1 MFALFEDAGLF
12 AYPLLLCSVLSTF
25 IIVERLIALRRGK
38 IMPEHLTDR
47 LIAGEIPAE
56 GDLGSV
62 VGRVIAFFHD
72 PKSDADQLKAFARLQ
87 ISRMERGLFILE
99 IVVSAAP
106 LIGLLGTV
114 TGLVG
119 VFDQISPETGMPE
132 MGAFREGVA
141 LALTTTMLGLA
152 IAIPSLAFNSYLG
165 RRIETYEAQLE
176 VGLERLITAKRKG
189 LHRS

>member
-1 MFALFEDAGLF
+1 MYDFFHDAGFF

-25 IIVERLIALRRGK
+25 IIVERLISLRRSK
-38 IMPEHLTDR
+38 VIPTALSDR
-47 LIAGEIPAE
+47 LIAGEVPEE
-56 GDLGSV
+56 GDLRSV
-62 VGRVIAFFHD
+62 AGRIVAFYHD
-72 PKSDADQLKAFARLQ
+72 PQSDVDQLKAFARLQ
-87 ISRMERGLFILE
+87 ITRMERGLFILE

-141 LALTTTMLGLA
+141 LALTTTMMGLA

-165 RRIETYEAQLE
+165 RRIESFEAQLE
-176 VGLERLITAKRKG
+176 VGIERLITAKKKSRG
-189 LHRS
+189 LS

>member
-1 MFALFEDAGLF
+1 MYDFFHDAGIF

-25 IIVERLIALRRGK
+25 IVVERLVALRRSRV
-38 IMPEHLTDR
+38 MPRQLSDR
-47 LIAGEIPAE
+47 LIAGDIPE
-56 GDLGSV
+56 DGDLGSV
-62 VGRVIAFFHD
+62 AGRIVAFFHD

-152 IAIPSLAFNSYLG
+152 IAIPSLAFNSFLG
-165 RRIETYEAQLE
+165 RRIEFYEAQLE
-176 VGLERLITAKRKG
+176 VALERLITAKKRGRLGK
-189 LHRS
+189 

>member
-1 MFALFEDAGLF
+1 MHQFFQDAGLF

-25 IIVERLIALRRGK
+25 IVVERLIALRRSKVIPSG
-38 IMPEHLTDR
+38 LSDR
-47 LIAGEIPAE
+47 LVAGEIPSE
-56 GDLGSV
+56 VDVGSV
-62 VGRVIAFFHD
+62 AGRIVAFYHD
-72 PKSDADQLKAFARLQ
+72 PKSDAEQLKAFSRLQ
-87 ISRMERGLFILE
+87 LSRMERGLFILE
-99 IVVSAAP
+99 VVVSAAP

-119 VFDQISPETGMPE
+119 VFDRISPETGMPE

-165 RRIETYEAQLE
+165 RRIETFEAQLE
-176 VGLERLITAKRKG
+176 VGLERLIALKKNRRAK
-189 LHRS
+189 L

>member
-1 MFALFEDAGLF
+1 MICVTGSS
-12 AYPLLLCSVLSTF
+12 PGTF
-25 IIVERLIALRRGK
+25 PKQVDI
-38 IMPEHLTDR
+38 
-47 LIAGEIPAE
+47 
-56 GDLGSV
+56 GSV
-62 VGRVIAFFHD
+62 AGRIVAFFHD
-72 PKSDADQLKAFARLQ
+72 PKSDADQLKAFSRFQ
-87 ISRMERGLFILE
+87 ITRMERGLFILE

-119 VFDQISPETGMPE
+119 VFDRISPETGMPE

-165 RRIETYEAQLE
+165 RRIESFEAQLE
-176 VGLERLITAKRKG
+176 VGLERLITAKKTR
-189 LHRS
+189 RSKL